1 MKELIRTNDL
11 ILISRI
17 QSILINATIHYELLD
32 VYASTVE
39 GSINAIQK
47 RIVVSNEDFKHSQK
61 LIQTLVN
68 DDENE

>member
-17 QSILINATIHYELLD
+17 QSILMNATIHYDLFD
-32 VYASTVE
+32 VYASTIE

-47 RIVVSNEDFKHSQK
+47 RIVVSNDDFNRS
-61 LIQTLVN
+61 
-68 DDENE
+68 

>member
-47 RIVVSNEDFKHSQK
+47 RIVVSNDDFNHSQE
-61 LIQTLVN
+61 LIHF
-68 DDENE
+68 

>member
-17 QSILINATIHYELLD
+17 RSMLNHAAIQYALLD
-32 VYASTVE
+32 THASNIE
-39 GSINAIQK
+39 GSIIAIQK

>member
-47 RIVVSNEDFKHSQK
+47 RIVVSNDDFNRSQE
-61 LIQTLVN
+61 LIQFLTN
-68 DDENE
+68 NDENQ

>member
-17 QSILINATIHYELLD
+17 QSILINATIHYDLLD
-32 VYASTVE
+32 VYASTIE

-47 RIVVSNEDFKHSQK
+47 RIVVSNDDFNRSQE
-61 LIQTLVN
+61 LIQFLTN
-68 DDENE
+68 NDENQ

>member
-1 MKELIRTNDL
+1 MKEIIRTNDL

-47 RIVVSNEDFKHSQK
+47 RIVVSNDDFNLSQE
-61 LIQTLVN
+61 LIQVLTN
-68 DDENE
+68 NEENQ

>member
-47 RIVVSNEDFKHSQK
+47 RIVVPNDDFNRSQE
-61 LIQTLVN
+61 LIQFLTN
-68 DDENE
+68 NDENQ

>member
-17 QSILINATIHYELLD
+17 QSILINATILYELLD
-32 VYASTVE
+32 VYASTVD

-47 RIVVSNEDFKHSQK
+47 RIVVSNDDFNRS
-61 LIQTLVN
+61 
-68 DDENE
+68 

>member
-47 RIVVSNEDFKHSQK
+47 RIVVSNDDFNLSQE
-61 LIQTLVN
+61 LIQVLTN
-68 DDENE
+68 NEENQ

>member
-47 RIVVSNEDFKHSQK
+47 RIVVSNYDFKQSKK
-61 LIQTLVN
+61 LVQSITK
-68 DDENE
+68 DD

>member
-17 QSILINATIHYELLD
+17 QSILINATIHYDLLD
-32 VYASTVE
+32 VYVSIIE

-47 RIVVSNEDFKHSQK
+47 RIVVSNDDFNLSQE
-61 LIQTLVN
+61 LIQVLTN
-68 DDENE
+68 NEENQ

>member
-17 QSILINATIHYELLD
+17 QSILINATIHYDLLD
-32 VYASTVE
+32 VYVSTIE

-47 RIVVSNEDFKHSQK
+47 RIVVSNDDFNLSQE
-61 LIQTLVN
+61 LIHFLTN
-68 DDENE
+68 NDENQ

>member
-17 QSILINATIHYELLD
+17 QSILINATIHYDLLD
-32 VYASTVE
+32 VYVSTIE

-47 RIVVSNEDFKHSQK
+47 RIVVSNNDFIRSRK
-61 LIQTLVN
+61 LIQDLTN
-68 DDENE
+68 DEENE

>member
-17 QSILINATIHYELLD
+17 QSILINATIHYDLLD
-32 VYASTVE
+32 VYASTIE

-47 RIVVSNEDFKHSQK
+47 RIVVSNDDFNRSKV
-61 LIQTLVN
+61 LIQVLTN
-68 DDENE
+68 DDENQ

>member
-47 RIVVSNEDFKHSQK
+47 RIVVSNDDFNRSKV
-61 LIQTLVN
+61 LIQVLTN
-68 DDENE
+68 DDENQ